1 MTDAP
6 TARTSLTSGF
16 AWSFAGN
23 AINGVSQWAIL
34 AMIAKL
40 SSTELLGEYALAVA
54 VAMPVAMLAHL
65 NLRSVL
71 ATDVRDDNPFADY
84 LRVRIWVALA
94 GFLVTTAIGLLW
106 KPLWPVGITIVVAGA
121 GLALENFQDL
131 YHGMMQ
137 RRERLDLVARS
148 MILRSALSV
157 SLVAAALLVY
167 PNAVAAAAG
176 VVAGRALTFLLF
188 DLPRAGNVVG
198 QVQAPM
204 HVFRAALPLGLT
216 LMLVSLTAT
225 IPRYVVEHRLG
236 TALLGTFVAINSF
249 VTVGSVIMNALG
261 QSATT
266 RLARAFSTGD
276 FRLFRLLALRL
287 IALAVSIGLG
297 GALVAWVAGGFFL
310 ELVYRPDFGQ
320 HKHLLVSMLLAGTF
334 GYVASIL
341 GFVVTSTRKFDEQL
355 PLLAAVAATSGLV
368 CLQAMPQYGLNGAVF
383 ALAGAAIVQILGNLL
398 ILRKAL

>member
-121 GLALENFQDL
+121 GLALENFQSVES
-131 YHGMMQ
+131 HACCMIET
-137 RRERLDLVARS
+137 ERDVTE
-148 MILRSALSV
+148 MIPTKSPKR
-157 SLVAAALLVY
+157 
-167 PNAVAAAAG
+167 
-176 VVAGRALTFLLF
+176 
-188 DLPRAGNVVG
+188 
-198 QVQAPM
+198 
-204 HVFRAALPLGLT
+204 
-216 LMLVSLTAT
+216 
-225 IPRYVVEHRLG
+225 
-236 TALLGTFVAINSF
+236 
-249 VTVGSVIMNALG
+249 
-261 QSATT
+261 
-266 RLARAFSTGD
+266 
-276 FRLFRLLALRL
+276 
-287 IALAVSIGLG
+287 IG
-297 GALVAWVAGGFFL
+297 
-310 ELVYRPDFGQ
+310 
-320 HKHLLVSMLLAGTF
+320 
-334 GYVASIL
+334 
-341 GFVVTSTRKFDEQL
+341 
-355 PLLAAVAATSGLV
+355 
-368 CLQAMPQYGLNGAVF
+368 
-383 ALAGAAIVQILGNLL
+383 
-398 ILRKAL
+398 